1 MTLTEKIIEEFEKEF
16 CNNHEK
22 PIRFLRGVFYD
33 EQDGAEKIEN
43 FLYQSLRQIATEAIE
58 AVKVDKKLEKTLI
71 HTSNYPR
78 VLMVE
83 AGFNSAI
90 SEMEQKAKKFLENL

>member
-1 MTLTEKIIEEFEKEF
+1 MTLTEKIIEEFKGTKFAKEGGSCF
-16 CNNHEK
+16 ECCDYEGMYVELKSFILH
-22 PIRFLRGVFYD
+22 F
-33 EQDGAEKIEN
+33 A
-43 FLYQSLRQIATEAIE
+43 SQIATEAIE

-78 VLMVE
+78 VLMEE

-90 SEMEQKAKKFLENL
+90 LEMEQKAKKFFENL